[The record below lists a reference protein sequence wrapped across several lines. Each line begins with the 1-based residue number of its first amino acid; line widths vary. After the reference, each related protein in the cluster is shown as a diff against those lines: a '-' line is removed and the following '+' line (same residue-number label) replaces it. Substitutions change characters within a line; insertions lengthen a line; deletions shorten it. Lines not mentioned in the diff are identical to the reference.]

1 MAEIDR
7 ATAHALVEAGYMSLK
22 EYIERFGSAAAGEPA
37 HVEPAHVE
45 SPSTAP
51 DACESPEPV
60 PRAAAA
66 TAPEGR
72 QALERDSAATFS
84 RAPPKA

>member
-1 MAEIDR
+1 MPKREQQMPEIDR
-7 ATAHALVEAGYMSLK
+7 VTTCALVEAGYMSLK
-22 EYIERFGSAAAGEPA
+22 EYIERFGSAAAVESA

-60 PRAAAA
+60 ARADAA
-66 TAPEGR
+66 TAPER
-72 QALERDSAATFS
+72 R
-84 RAPPKA
+84 

>member
-7 ATAHALVEAGYMSLK
+7 ATARVLVEAGYMSLK

-37 HVEPAHVE
+37 RVE

-72 QALERDSAATFS
+72 QVLERDSAATFS
-84 RAPPKA
+84 RAPPTA

>member
-7 ATAHALVEAGYMSLK
+7 ATARALVEAGYMSLK

-60 PRAAAA
+60 ARADAA
-66 TAPEGR
+66 TVPER
-72 QALERDSAATFS
+72 R
-84 RAPPKA
+84 